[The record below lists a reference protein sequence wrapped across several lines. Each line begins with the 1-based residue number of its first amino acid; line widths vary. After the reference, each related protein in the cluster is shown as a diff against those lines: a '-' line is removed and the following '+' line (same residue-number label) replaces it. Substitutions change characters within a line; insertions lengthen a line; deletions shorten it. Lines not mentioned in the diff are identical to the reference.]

1 MQQPRHPSSMSKI
14 AQQCL
19 TALADAALGEV
30 VSLGGALGL
39 SYYCDYR
46 TTHDVDAWWETDAT
60 GAQQREVIG
69 TITQVLAA
77 FGPTRERQW
86 GDVTSVELREG
97 NKTVFSFQ
105 IAQRSARIDVGI
117 RAPDTGVLL
126 DSLEDLVASKMV
138 ALVER
143 GAPRDFRDIHQVC
156 TAGLLTPSTCWQ
168 LWRKRQLLAGADVD
182 RARAK
187 LAIETHL
194 SRIAQYR
201 PLALIADSTQRQEA
215 EGLRNWFGEVFLHA
229 DDT

>member
-1 MQQPRHPSSMSKI
+1 MQEPRHPTSMSRI

-46 TTHDVDAWWETDAT
+46 TTHDVDAWWEASAT
-60 GAQQREVIG
+60 EEQQRGVIG

-77 FGPTRERQW
+77 FGPTRQRRW
-86 GDVTSVELREG
+86 GDVTSVELLDG
-97 NKTVFSFQ
+97 NKTIFSFQ
-105 IAQRSARIDVGI
+105 IARRSARIDTG
-117 RAPDTGVLL
+117 RHAPDTGVLL
-126 DSLEDLVASKMV
+126 DSFDDLVASKMV

-143 GAPRDFRDIHQVC
+143 GAPRDFRDIHKVC
-156 TAGLLTPSTCWQ
+156 TAGLLTPSACWQ
-168 LWRKRQLLAGADVD
+168 LWRKRQSLAEADVD
-182 RARAK
+182 RSRAS

-201 PLALIADSTQRQEA
+201 PLSSITDPTQRQEA

>member
-1 MQQPRHPSSMSKI
+1 MSKI

-19 TALADAALGEV
+19 AALTIAALGEA

-46 TTHDVDAWWETDAT
+46 TTHDVDAWWEANAT
-60 GAQQREVIG
+60 EAQQREVIG

-77 FGPTRERQW
+77 LGPTRARQW
-86 GDVTSVELREG
+86 GDVTSVELLDG
-97 NKTVFSFQ
+97 NKAIFSFQ
-105 IAQRSARIDVGI
+105 IARRSARIDVGT
-117 RAPDTGVLL
+117 RAPETGVLL

-143 GAPRDFRDIHQVC
+143 GAPRDFRDIHKVC
-156 TAGLLTPSTCWQ
+156 SVGLVTPWACWQ

-182 RARAK
+182 RARAS

-201 PLALIADSTQRQEA
+201 PLALIVDSTQRKEA